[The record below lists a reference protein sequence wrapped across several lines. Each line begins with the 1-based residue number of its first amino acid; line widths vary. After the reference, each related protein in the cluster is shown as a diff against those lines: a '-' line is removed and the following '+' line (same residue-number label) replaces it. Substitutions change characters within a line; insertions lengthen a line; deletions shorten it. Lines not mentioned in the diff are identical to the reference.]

1 MIISQT
7 PFRISFV
14 GGGTDLPLFYKKIS
28 GRVLSTTINKYIFV
42 IIKKSYSDEVIL
54 NYFKKEI
61 VKNINDI
68 KNEYIKESM
77 KSVGIDKGVEITIL
91 SDIHAKGSG
100 LGSSSSLIVGLLN
113 ALYHYKNDPKPLDF
127 LAKEAS
133 RLEIDVLGKP
143 IGKQDQYAAAFG
155 GFKIYTFNPNEI
167 VEVTPITLD
176 EVRLSNLESCL
187 HLVYTGITRK
197 SSTVLEEQNA
207 KTEVNF
213 EHLKEMSLMP
223 MQMAEMLDKN
233 QYDAFGNYL
242 NTAWNYKKQLANS
255 ITSPKIDFLYN
266 KGLQNG
272 ATGGKLLGAG
282 GGGFIL
288 FYVPLKNREIFIRE
302 FSETSK
308 ILPFKFEPYGSR
320 IIFNSES

>member
-1 MIISQT
+1 MIISKT
-7 PFRISFV
+7 PLRISFV
-14 GGGTDLPLFYKKIS
+14 GGGTDLPLFYQKIS

-42 IIKKSYSDEVIL
+42 IIKKNYGDEVIL
-54 NYFKKEI
+54 NYSKKEV

-77 KSVGIDKGVEITIL
+77 KTAGVDKGVEITVL
-91 SDIHAKGSG
+91 SDIHTKGSG

-127 LAKEAS
+127 LAKEAC

-155 GFKIYTFNPNEI
+155 GFKIYTFNPNET

-176 EVRLSNLESCL
+176 EVSLSNLESCL

-197 SSTVLEEQNA
+197 SSTILEEQNT
-207 KTEVNF
+207 KTEINF
-213 EHLKEMSLMP
+213 EHLKKMSLMP
-223 MQMAEMLDKN
+223 LQVAEILEQN

-242 NTAWNYKKQLANS
+242 NTAWNCKKQLANS
-255 ITSPKIDFLYN
+255 ITNPKIDLLYN
-266 KGLQNG
+266 KGLENG
-272 ATGGKLLGAG
+272 AIGGKLLGAG

-288 FYVPLKNREIFIRE
+288 FYVPPKNREIFIRE
-302 FSETSK
+302 FSKTVK
-308 ILPFKFEPYGSR
+308 ILPFKFESYGSR
-320 IIFNSES
+320 IILNS